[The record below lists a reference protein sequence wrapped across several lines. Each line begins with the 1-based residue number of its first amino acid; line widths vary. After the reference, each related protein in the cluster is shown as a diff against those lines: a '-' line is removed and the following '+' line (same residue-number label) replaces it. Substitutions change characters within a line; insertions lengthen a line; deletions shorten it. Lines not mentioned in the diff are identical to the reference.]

1 MNYFGISDH
10 DLVRSFQ
17 QEVLQLDEVVGEND
31 EGI

>member
-10 DLVRSFQ
+10 DLRSFQ
-17 QEVLQLDEVVGEND
+17 QEVLQFDEVVGENG